1 MIKKHEFEDTQW
13 VMNGQKIKTN
23 NDYKTQDRKLMI
35 KKHEFE
41 DQWVMNGQKVKT
53 NHDYKTQ
60 HRKLIIKKHESL

>member
-1 MIKKHEFEDTQW
+1 LKIPKW
-13 VMNGQKIKTN
+13 VMNGQKVKTN

>member
-1 MIKKHEFEDTQW
+1 MI
-13 VMNGQKIKTN
+13 
-23 NDYKTQDRKLMI
+23 YKTQDRKLMI